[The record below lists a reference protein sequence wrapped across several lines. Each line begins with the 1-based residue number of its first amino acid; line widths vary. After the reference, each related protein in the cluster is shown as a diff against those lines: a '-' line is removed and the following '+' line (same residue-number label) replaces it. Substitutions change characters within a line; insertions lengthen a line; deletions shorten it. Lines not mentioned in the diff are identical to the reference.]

1 MDKSVF
7 VGQEMVGWGRYV
19 RSRASEFIE
28 SIGTNRRVSDFF

>member
-19 RSRASEFIE
+19 RSRASEFIG
-28 SIGTNRRVSDFF
+28 INRNNRRVSDFF